1 MPWQTRDAQGSMQ
14 SAHDVL
20 EILPRVSELDEA
32 LHVVTQ
38 LLQEIRNVLVLC
50 RQSLCQC
57 RAPEYDDGIAD
68 LWHRQLMR
76 GDRGARFRVISNYQ
90 PRRRR
95 VVVSRIP
102 VEHGLRERDGV
113 FRISRFHGLRRRR
126 HDQRGPNCRDA
137 GPRDLGAAG
146 RGKRGHVPYLGGSL
160 GPEKVGQ
167 PAAAD
172 APELRAA
179 VRVKRY
185 SPTVPA
191 MVGLRQP
198 LPSRIS

>member
-1 MPWQTRDAQGSMQ
+1 MGVAACAISNREPKLMPWQTRDAQGSMQ

-20 EILPRVSELDEA
+20 EILSRVNELDEA

-113 FRISRFHGLRRRR
+113 VRISRFHGLRRRR
-126 HDQRGPNCRDA
+126 HDGRGPN
-137 GPRDLGAAG
+137 
-146 RGKRGHVPYLGGSL
+146 
-160 GPEKVGQ
+160 
-167 PAAAD
+167 
-172 APELRAA
+172 
-179 VRVKRY
+179 
-185 SPTVPA
+185 
-191 MVGLRQP
+191 
-198 LPSRIS
+198 